1 MTTLARAYGVA
12 LEGLTGTPVE
22 VQTHV
27 GPGIVGTTLVGLP
40 DASLREA
47 KERVRAALF
56 SCGIPTL
63 NRRVTVNLSP
73 ADLPKSG
80 SAFDMAIAVSMLV
93 ARGLMVADATI
104 GTVYYAE
111 LGLDGSLQPVPGV
124 LSAALLAKDAGFD
137 RIVVP
142 PSMAGEARLVAGL
155 EVIPVG
161 HLEWMLKTFSPQRI
175 TGAKDI
181 GYAWKA
187 VVEAGERFP
196 QEETHDQAGRYVGHD
211 QPSRHQPARDR
222 VGAEQGQFDLFGRVG
237 GAHLTGSRS
246 LDLADVRGQDD
257 VIEALALAAVG
268 AHHVLLRGIPG
279 VGKTMLAA
287 RLPTLLPDL
296 EPQEAITVTAIRSLA
311 APPGTAAN
319 LAKRPPLQVPH
330 HSATLVAL
338 VGGGNPIRPGAVS
351 LAHGGV
357 LLLDEA
363 PEFQPRTLDALR
375 QPLEAGSITVHRAR
389 QQAQFPARFQ
399 LVMTANPCPCG
410 GGADSATSSKGCT
423 CSWAKKKNYWSRL
436 SGPLLDRIDLN
447 VEVSRPHR
455 SDLAH
460 PSHHTGENVRGR
472 VAEARERTKRRLRD
486 TPWKLNS
493 EVPGRYLR
501 SSAYVPKHYLA
512 TLDRSV
518 DSGLISLRGA
528 DRILRLAWSA
538 ADLGGR
544 GAPNANDFALAMKLR
559 GEMGTQ
565 DGTIS

>member
-1 MTTLARAYGVA
+1 MTTLARSYGVA
-12 LEGLTGTPVE
+12 LEGLSGTPIE

-80 SAFDMAIAVSMLV
+80 SAFDVAIAISMLV
-93 ARGLMVADATI
+93 ARGLMVGDATM
-104 GTVYYAE
+104 GTAYYAE

-142 PSMAGEARLVAGL
+142 PSMAGEARLVDGL
-155 EVIPVG
+155 EVVPVG
-161 HLEWMLKTFSPQRI
+161 HLEWMLKAFSPHRI
-175 TGAKDI
+175 STSKDAEH
-181 GYAWKA
+181 AWK
-187 VVEAGERFP
+187 VVAETGHRLP
-196 QEETHDQAGRYVGHD
+196 QEPAHDGLRSNHIGH
-211 QPSRHQPARDR
+211 
-222 VGAEQGQFDLFGRVG
+222 EQHSSAPVELDLFGRAKGHSG
-237 GAHLTGSRS
+237 GASDCLELG
-246 LDLADVRGQDD
+246 DVRGQDD

-268 AHHVLLRGIPG
+268 AHHVLLRGSPG
-279 VGKTMLAA
+279 VGKTMLAT
-287 RLPTLLPDL
+287 RLPLLLPDL
-296 EPQEAITVTAIRSLA
+296 ESREAITVTAIQSLA
-311 APPGTAAN
+311 APPGTEVG
-319 LAKRPPLQVPH
+319 LARRPPLQSPH
-330 HSATLVAL
+330 HSATLVSL

-375 QPLEAGSITVHRAR
+375 QPLESGSITVHRVR
-389 QQAQFPARFQ
+389 QQAQFPAKFQ
-399 LVMTANPCPCG
+399 LIMTANPCPCG
-410 GGADSATSSKGCT
+410 GGGDSATSSKGCT

-436 SGPLLDRIDLN
+436 SGPLLDRVDLN
-447 VEVSRPHR
+447 IEVGRPHR
-455 SDLAH
+455 SDLAR
-460 PSHHTGENVRGR
+460 PSRHAGDQVRGR

-486 TPWKLNS
+486 TPWTLNS

-501 SSAYVPKHYLA
+501 SSAHVPKHYLA
-512 TLDRSV
+512 TLDRFV

-538 ADLGGR
+538 ADLAGR

-565 DGTIS
+565 DGTFS